1 MDTCIRLVFHHIVK
15 FSKCHVSR
23 DSSRG
28 SDLPKLSEQIKTRIT
43 KRCRRR
49 LGLHIAKF
57 PQPVSSTSGSLF
69 ISGCVSGILSEFGS
83 PLESAIVICGY
94 LICHLVAW
102 CPRQLSEALPIVHR
116 LAGLGTL
123 MWKYYPFFFTC

>member
-1 MDTCIRLVFHHIVK
+1 MDTCIRLVFHPIVK

-69 ISGCVSGILSEFGS
+69 ISGCVSDISSEFGS

-94 LICHLVAW
+94 LICHLIWWLGVLPTAFRSVAD
-102 CPRQLSEALPIVHR
+102 CAPTGRTGNPHVEILSFL
-116 LAGLGTL
+116 
-123 MWKYYPFFFTC
+123 